1 MSWTVQDVRERIA
14 AGKITRRSF
23 IEHALERANE
33 PGGTGHFVFTKIYN
47 EQARMLSQ
55 MQDKDPGLAGGD
67 LSGVSV
73 SIKDL
78 FDIADE
84 VTTAGSTVL
93 RNSQPAKKDAPAVAR
108 LRDAGAILVGRT
120 NMTEFAYSGVGM
132 NPHYGNPPN
141 PYDRARGRI
150 SGGSTSG
157 GAVSVS
163 DGMAVAAL
171 GSDTGGS
178 VRIPA
183 ALCGLTGFKPTRTR
197 IPTQGMFPLSRT
209 LDSVGVIAPT
219 VNCCHAV
226 NAALRQERYRPLE
239 GKLLAGTTFVV
250 AHEYFMD
257 GVDASV
263 SAAFER
269 ALSAISQAGARFETM
284 EIPELYGMREIN
296 SSGGLA
302 AAESFAFHRQLHL
315 DMGQYDSRVRE
326 RILRG
331 NDITDARYFEMLR
344 LRHGLI
350 ASFAAHNLYDGLICP
365 TVPVIAPLIR
375 DMEEVSEF
383 HRVNPLLLRN
393 PSFANF
399 FELCSVS
406 LPCHQPGDAPVG
418 LMLTGRAGY
427 DEQLLSTAL
436 ALEKVLGAQ
445 PQREF
450 VLDHPLGS

>member
-209 LDSVGVIAPT
+209 LD
-219 VNCCHAV
+219 
-226 NAALRQERYRPLE
+226 
-239 GKLLAGTTFVV
+239 
-250 AHEYFMD
+250 
-257 GVDASV
+257 
-263 SAAFER
+263 
-269 ALSAISQAGARFETM
+269 
-284 EIPELYGMREIN
+284 
-296 SSGGLA
+296 
-302 AAESFAFHRQLHL
+302 
-315 DMGQYDSRVRE
+315 
-326 RILRG
+326 
-331 NDITDARYFEMLR
+331 
-344 LRHGLI
+344 
-350 ASFAAHNLYDGLICP
+350 
-365 TVPVIAPLIR
+365 
-375 DMEEVSEF
+375 
-383 HRVNPLLLRN
+383 
-393 PSFANF
+393 
-399 FELCSVS
+399 
-406 LPCHQPGDAPVG
+406 
-418 LMLTGRAGY
+418 
-427 DEQLLSTAL
+427 
-436 ALEKVLGAQ
+436 
-445 PQREF
+445 
-450 VLDHPLGS
+450 

>member
-1 MSWTVQDVRERIA
+1 MSWTVQDVREKIA
-14 AGKITRRSF
+14 AGKITRRSL
-23 IEHALERANE
+23 IEDALERANDR
-33 PGGTGHFVFTKIYN
+33 GGTGPFVFTKIYN
-47 EQARMLSQ
+47 EQARILSQ
-55 MQDKDPGLAGGD
+55 LQDKDHGLAGGD
-67 LSGVSV
+67 LSGLSV

-78 FDIADE
+78 FDIAGE

-120 NMTEFAYSGVGM
+120 NMTEFAYSGIGM
-132 NPHYGNPPN
+132 NPHYGTPLN
-141 PYDRARGRI
+141 PYDRARRRI
-150 SGGSTSG
+150 PGGSTSG

-197 IPTQGMFPLSRT
+197 IPTQGMFPLSST

-219 VNCCHAV
+219 VNCCYAV
-226 NAALRQERYRPLE
+226 DAALRQEKYKPLE

-257 GVDASV
+257 GVDAPV

-269 ALSAISQAGARFETM
+269 ALAAISQAGARFETIA
-284 EIPELYGMREIN
+284 IPELHGMREIN
-296 SSGGLA
+296 SSGGFVT
-302 AAESFAFHRQLHL
+302 AESFAYHQQLHL
-315 DMGQYDSRVRE
+315 DMEQYDPRVRE

-344 LRHGLI
+344 LRHALI
-350 ASFAAHNLYDGLICP
+350 ASFAARNLYDGLICP
-365 TVPVIAPLIR
+365 TVPVIAPPI
-375 DMEEVSEF
+375 DEMEVVSEF
-383 HRVNPLLLRN
+383 HRANLLLLRN
-393 PSFANF
+393 PGFANF

-418 LMLTGRAGY
+418 LMLTGHSGS

-436 ALEKVLGAQ
+436 GLEKALGALHSE
-445 PQREF
+445 PSSA
-450 VLDHPLGS
+450 VIH